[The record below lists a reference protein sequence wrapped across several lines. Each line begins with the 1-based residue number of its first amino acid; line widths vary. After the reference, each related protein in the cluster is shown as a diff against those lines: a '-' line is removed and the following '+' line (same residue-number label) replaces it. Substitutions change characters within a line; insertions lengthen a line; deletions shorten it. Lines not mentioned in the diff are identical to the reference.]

1 MDEHH
6 PFCGG
11 VLIKLYFTLR
21 GAVFKHV
28 SKDKE
33 NGALNGC
40 RNISCNFP
48 CWFIAPAYAVIKS
61 GLGVQRDQLVPVV
74 FLKLNLL
81 LKQTEIYYIENIYRL
96 TLKGG
101 SPRPLHHEP
110 EEKLP
115 LMIAVGR

>member
-6 PFCGG
+6 AFGCS

-48 CWFIAPAYAVIKS
+48 CWFIAPAYAVVKS
-61 GLGVQRDQLVPVV
+61 GLSVQGDQLVPVV
-74 FLKLNLL
+74 FFKFNLL
-81 LKQTEIYYIENIYRL
+81 LKQTEANYIQNIYRH
-96 TLKGG
+96 TLKGRVTPPPP
-101 SPRPLHHEP
+101 S
-110 EEKLP
+110 
-115 LMIAVGR
+115 